1 WRAAASK
8 LQDAQTSS
16 NTASTA
22 IGQAK
27 AKKDEATAQAL
38 IAQAANL
45 KSAIP
50 AMESEEK
57 AFENELDA
65 ALAEIPNLP
74 LDDVPDGKEAK
85 DNIEHHRFGVRPNYL
100 FVPKQHYELGEALG
114 LMDFETAAKLS
125 GTRFVVLKAGL
136 ARLERALGQFML
148 DLHTRQH
155 GYT

>member
-1 WRAAASK
+1 METSSMYDIKWIRSNREAFDRGLVRRGLEPAAERLLQIYNLWRAAASK

-74 LDDVPDGKEAK
+74 LD
-85 DNIEHHRFGVRPNYL
+85 
-100 FVPKQHYELGEALG
+100 
-114 LMDFETAAKLS
+114 
-125 GTRFVVLKAGL
+125 
-136 ARLERALGQFML
+136 
-148 DLHTRQH
+148 
-155 GYT
+155 